1 MQERNFKTLPKWCL
15 LWVLTISTNCN
26 KKLQK
31 FSFQLFLL
39 CVLNLWQQKRNT
51 KWSTNCSTNVYL
63 SSTIRSAII
72 LGYIGSPHFVSFR
85 TYLLSVPADKQVEH
99 TQKYTFNLEAWIMN
113 WKINFASSIKKL
125 ASFLKF
131 TNSENATYKILW
143 NLHQLFDWQ

>member
-1 MQERNFKTLPKWCL
+1 M
-15 LWVLTISTNCN
+15 
-26 KKLQK
+26 
-31 FSFQLFLL
+31 
-39 CVLNLWQQKRNT
+39 
-51 KWSTNCSTNVYL
+51 YL

-125 ASFLKF
+125 TSFLKF
-131 TNSENATYKILW
+131 TYSEKAILQ